1 MFRVNQLMEA
11 ASPFRLIQ
19 RCASDDSLDSD
30 AVTIPAKTDTGKSP
44 ISSVK
49 PSNFVAKDDQ
59 ESFGALN
66 VEDSIDYD
74 DNGNRLSWKSE
85 IITAPEGPQ
94 SENVFGINDDD
105 SFDLLRKDAKDKSPT
120 RKVDEFGRLVREG
133 GSVTVSDSDDDSPS
147 CEMVVPGHKQQI
159 QMLNT
164 LCIYG
169 THLEAVDFTYKGHA
183 YRAYS
188 RIRWTIS
195 YDNEGEIEAS
205 LVNTRSIFPEA
216 MPISSDDY
224 SGTHQTN

>member
-1 MFRVNQLMEA
+1 MFTVNQLMEA

-30 AVTIPAKTDTGKSP
+30 AVTIPAKTETGKSP

-74 DNGNRLSWKSE
+74 DNGNRLSLKSE

-94 SENVFGINDDD
+94 SENVFGINDND

-133 GSVTVSDSDDDSPS
+133 GPVTVSDSDDDSPRYKQRHGS
-147 CEMVVPGHKQQI
+147 C
-159 QMLNT
+159 N
-164 LCIYG
+164 CILIHIRG
-169 THLEAVDFTYKGHA
+169 SKTHH
-183 YRAYS
+183 S
-188 RIRWTIS
+188 ICIS
-195 YDNEGEIEAS
+195 QKTKNS
-205 LVNTRSIFPEA
+205 
-216 MPISSDDY
+216 
-224 SGTHQTN
+224 